1 MTTNEL
7 LPTNPLIE
15 KLIAETDSF
24 CDTYSIMGPNP
35 YEAVQDLLKEMQTG
49 GVYFKQGLGGEYL
62 ALMYHI
68 IETDTEFESSPRSVG
83 IAVLE
88 QLLDDMDDLEENC
101 NE

>member
-1 MTTNEL
+1 MTNDV
-7 LPTNPLIE
+7 LPSNPLIE
-15 KLIAETDSF
+15 KLIAETDTF
-24 CDTYSIMGPNP
+24 CDTFSIIGPNP
-35 YEAVQDLLKEMQTG
+35 YEAVQLLLEEMKTG

-88 QLLDDMDDLEENC
+88 QILDDMDDLEANT

>member
-1 MTTNEL
+1 MTNDT

-15 KLIAETDSF
+15 KLISLTDDF
-24 CDTYSIMGPNP
+24 CDKYSLLGPNP
-35 YEAVQDLLKEMQTG
+35 YEAVQDLLEELKTG

-62 ALMYHI
+62 SLIYDT
-68 IETDTEFESSPRSVG
+68 IEKDTEFESSPRNVG
-83 IAVLE
+83 ILVLE

>member
-1 MTTNEL
+1 MTTNE

-24 CDTYSIMGPNP
+24 CDTYRVIGPNA
-35 YEAVQDLLKEMQTG
+35 YEAVQDLLEELQTG
-49 GVYFKQGLGGEYL
+49 GIYFKDGLGGDYL
-62 ALMYHI
+62 SLIYDI
-68 IETDTEFESSPRSVG
+68 IEKDTDFESSPRDVG

-88 QLLDDMDDLEENC
+88 QLLDDMDDLEENT

>member
-7 LPTNPLIE
+7 LPTNSLIE
-15 KLIAETDSF
+15 KLIAETDNF
-24 CDTYSIMGPNP
+24 CDSYQLMGPNP
-35 YEAVQDLLKEMQTG
+35 YEAVQDLLEELKTG
-49 GVYFKQGLGGEYL
+49 GVYFNDSLKGEYL

-68 IETDTEFESSPRSVG
+68 IETDTELESSPRSVG